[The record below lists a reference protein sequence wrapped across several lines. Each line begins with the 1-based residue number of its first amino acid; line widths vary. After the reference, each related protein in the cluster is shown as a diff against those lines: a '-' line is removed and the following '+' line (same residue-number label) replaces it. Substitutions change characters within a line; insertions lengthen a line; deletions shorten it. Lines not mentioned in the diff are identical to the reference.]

1 MTTDVPTNQCIDD
14 DSDDAA
20 SLMIDIS
27 PKTVSPGN
35 RSAKANSKAKR
46 IRERRIA
53 EVVQAVTVWRRLYRG
68 VKTSHGDADSL
79 VRYSLTDAAHKVGI
93 SRKTLDDYLH
103 LLAMGR
109 KFGFPFTARS
119 NDKVGQLR
127 AFVSKAKATERVAA

>member
-1 MTTDVPTNQCIDD
+1 MLENTTVVQRNQYTSDNFD
-14 DSDDAA
+14 DSS

-27 PKTVSPGN
+27 HKTVIPAK
-35 RSAKANSKAKR
+35 RHAKANSKAKR
-46 IRERRIA
+46 IRERRIS
-53 EVVQAVTVWRRLYRG
+53 EVVQAVAVWRRLYRG

-109 KFGFPFTARS
+109 KFGFPFTAR
-119 NDKVGQLR
+119 
-127 AFVSKAKATERVAA
+127 